1 MTLPDNFSEW
11 EFLQSTLRQVYNR
24 EVNNEFRDLS
34 EEDSIATPRAALRT
48 ACRLNDNDSA
58 VQTLV
63 KMFFFYF
70 TLRRA
75 RDLQRP
81 VYGIPLDDYQSVH
94 KFAPCVHLYFR
105 QDSSGVPAGRAPVR
119 ARVSYRIRNE
129 SSATITEAELRTHAL
144 RIRAEFVSGSSGWLW
159 SKGKT
164 LVTYKDIERG
174 LNLQLYALSRA
185 EAISVIS
192 KVCNCAQAPYEAD
205 LVVTHESERNFPAN
219 PGTTLILGRSR
230 NRPVMRPTA
239 RVRFQRATA
248 SVWGLPQDI
257 PLVDTP
263 FARNNP
269 LVSVPNLE
277 SDD

>member
-1 MTLPDNFSEW
+1 MPLPEGFSEW

-24 EVNNEFRDLS
+24 EVNAEFRDLG

-48 ACRLNDNDSA
+48 ACRLNDDDSA
-58 VQTLV
+58 LQTV
-63 KMFFFYF
+63 IRMFFYYF
-70 TLRRA
+70 VLRQA

-119 ARVSYRIRNE
+119 ARISYRIRNE
-129 SSATITEAELRTHAL
+129 TSLTITEADLRSHAL
-144 RIRAEFVSGSSGWLW
+144 RIRNEFAPNSNGWLW
-159 SKGKT
+159 TKGKV
-164 LVTYKDIERG
+164 LVTYKDVERG
-174 LNLQLYALSRA
+174 LNLQLYALTKA
-185 EAISVIS
+185 EAIGVIN
-192 KVCNCAQAPYEAD
+192 KVCNCALAPYDSD
-205 LVVTHESERNFPAN
+205 LVVTHDSERSFPAN
-219 PGTTLILGRSR
+219 PGNTVILGRSR
-230 NRPVMRPTA
+230 RRPVLRPTA

-269 LVSVPNLE
+269 LVSVPNLGG
-277 SDD
+277 DD